1 MGILQVQKLQQ
12 GGGETTGASSFSCIT
27 LNAAVPPQI
36 RGQSPEKEK
45 SAGDTPPAR
54 EMLERDAAGV
64 LTQGLRSI
72 QGDVAM
78 AAEMI
83 LELSEVL

>member
-1 MGILQVQKLQQ
+1 
-12 GGGETTGASSFSCIT
+12 
-27 LNAAVPPQI
+27 
-36 RGQSPEKEK
+36 
-45 SAGDTPPAR
+45 
-54 EMLERDAAGV
+54 MLERDAAGV